1 MTMENNKKGLNVSVK
16 SFITAIIVLF
26 VLMAV
31 TYVLTLVI
39 PGGQYARILNEN
51 GNMVIDTSVAFQYAE
66 GGISFWKWLLSPV
79 LVLGAEG
86 NGTLIAV
93 ILFLLVVGGIFNSLE
108 KCGLMKYMMD
118 RIVHTFGHARYRLMA
133 IMILFFMAL
142 GAFVGSFEECVPLV
156 PLVVALAV
164 RLGWDPL
171 TGLGMSI
178 LAACCGFASGV
189 CNPFTVGVAQK
200 VAGLPMFSGM
210 WYRMIGFVCI
220 YFLLFMFIR
229 RHAARIEKK
238 TERVVLEDEFSLNK
252 KLDRALFC
260 FVGIIGIG
268 IVFLLCSAVIPALQD
283 YSLIMVAVMFLAAG
297 ITASLAAGM
306 SGKRLGVTFKDGMIS
321 ILPAVLLILMASSI
335 KYILT
340 EANILDTILYYAV
353 TYASTLPKWIV
364 ILFIYLLVLV
374 MNFFIATGSAKAILL
389 IPLIT
394 PLAQIFGISAQ
405 LCVLAYAFG
414 DGFSNA
420 FYPTNPV
427 LLISLELAGVSYGKW
442 AKWSLKFQLANLVM
456 TSVLLLLGLAI
467 GY

>member
-1 MTMENNKKGLNVSVK
+1 MENNKKGLNVSVK